1 MQETVPATATKER
14 MDKFMELLEKAFQE
28 MSPKGDAAAFILKFD
43 NAFDNKRREDNI
55 EFLNI
60 SFEPID
66 QDFTH
71 GTGKK
76 MFKPQYA
83 NEPNIN
89 LGSNHFQA
97 LIDPENNDYPN
108 YSDDEGEDAK
118 KPEPGQESDPLQA
131 DLFEEQ

>member
-66 QDFTH
+66 
-71 GTGKK
+71 
-76 MFKPQYA
+76 
-83 NEPNIN
+83 
-89 LGSNHFQA
+89 
-97 LIDPENNDYPN
+97 
-108 YSDDEGEDAK
+108 
-118 KPEPGQESDPLQA
+118 
-131 DLFEEQ
+131 